1 MDANWIK
8 GKAIC
13 LSAKFIWQH
22 PIHVCFSNQN
32 SWKSSTP
39 TSTFPTHIF
48 VQESSGIKNYFEQIF
63 KPSNQNFVQ
72 IPVQKADAKTISEEH
87 WLQFVLWML
96 AHISICTVAM
106 PRSLGCMPKYWIY
119 GLIQSKLF
127 VGVSMVLP
135 VINKVEC

>member
-1 MDANWIK
+1 MLIESKVKQFAYLQNLFDNIQYMSASPTKTVENQ
-8 GKAIC
+8 C
-13 LSAKFIWQH
+13 L
-22 PIHVCFSNQN
+22 
-32 SWKSSTP
+32 
-39 TSTFPTHIF
+39 THIF
-48 VQESSGIKNYFEQIF
+48 VNEPASIENYFQQIF
-63 KPSNQNFVQ
+63 KPSNQNFIQ
-72 IPVQKADAKTISEEH
+72 ILVQKAKTISEGH

>member
-1 MDANWIK
+1 MLIESKVKQFAYLQNLFDNIQYMSASPTKTVENQRHLIQCFRL
-8 GKAIC
+8 IS
-13 LSAKFIWQH
+13 LS
-22 PIHVCFSNQN
+22 
-32 SWKSSTP
+32 
-39 TSTFPTHIF
+39 
-48 VQESSGIKNYFEQIF
+48 QEPVGIENYFQQIV

-72 IPVQKADAKTISEEH
+72 ISDAKTISEEH
-87 WLQFVLWML
+87 WLQLVLWML